1 MDQKKIDEFSIK
13 NKVEII
19 FKEIIIKGIE
29 YKEGHLNSIKKDFLD
44 LIKNM
49 NEQAESRIIEIPKP
63 QFVD

>member
-44 LIKNM
+44 LIQNM

-63 QFVD
+63 QFID

>member
-29 YKEGHLNSIKKDFLD
+29 YKEGHLNSLKKEFLD
-44 LIKNM
+44 LIQNM

-63 QFVD
+63 QFID

>member
-29 YKEGHLNSIKKDFLD
+29 YKEGHLNSLKKDFLD
-44 LIKNM
+44 LIQNM

-63 QFVD
+63 QFID